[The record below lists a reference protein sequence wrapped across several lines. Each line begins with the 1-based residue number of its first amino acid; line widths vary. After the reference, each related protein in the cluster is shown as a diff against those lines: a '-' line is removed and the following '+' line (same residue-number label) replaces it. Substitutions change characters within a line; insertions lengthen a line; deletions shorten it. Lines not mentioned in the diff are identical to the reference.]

1 MMESAHT
8 IELNENNLQLK
19 SSPKKTGNFAV
30 LFVLSVLLIFFTGLA
45 LATGYLWGRF
55 QSRPQEKVEKT
66 DSKQPASKTG
76 QNIYEDKSNNFKLS
90 YPDGWKATARATGIS
105 GVIMAKEKSSVE
117 IWLSVDQPVIFGTEQ
132 KAALVTT
139 NNLSLK
145 IDGQTAKMTENIF
158 SAGNYFSIIKL
169 AANQSNP
176 LVTIWLKAENQ
187 EVYTQTQTIAQSFSF
202 NQ

>member
-90 YPDGWKATARATGIS
+90 YPDGWKATARATGIP
-105 GVIMAKEKSSVE
+105 GVIMAKEKSLVE
-117 IWLSVDQPVIFGTEQ
+117 IWLSVDQPVIFGAEQ

-169 AANQSNP
+169 AANQSKP